1 MKRAVVLLFVLAC
14 SGSKPDAASPS
25 APPSAQSSKQPSENE
40 QLYTKGMQLEKE
52 GRWEE
57 AANAYQKYVFA
68 MGDALTHTDRSSMEV
83 RIIALREKVWP
94 KPEGPPKKVKVAFPF
109 EPPRAGPCS
118 KPYDEGRYEDAASC
132 WRDEYTKTRDPLILL
147 YASRTYELMADVP
160 SALALVERFLA
171 AADAGDEQRT
181 IEARRNVLRERVTSR
196 PAESPRR

>member
-83 RIIALREKVWP
+83 RIIALR
-94 KPEGPPKKVKVAFPF
+94 KKVKVAFPF